1 MNNSTLRALSRALPM
16 MHATPIVFV
25 VDDDPSVREALESLI
40 IQAGWRS
47 QVFISA
53 QEFLEHPRVLVP
65 SCLVLD
71 VTLPGLNGLELQ
83 SLIAGDRTDMPIIFI
98 TGHADVPMTVKA
110 MKAGAVE
117 FLTKPVPEEVLIT
130 AISGAITRSRI
141 TLERESE
148 MQALRG
154 RYAKLTP
161 RERDVMTLV
170 VRGLLNKQVG
180 GELGMAEI
188 TVKAHRGQ
196 VMRKMNAAS
205 FADLVNMAARLGLA
219 PPSKR

>member
-1 MNNSTLRALSRALPM
+1 MLHT
-16 MHATPIVFV
+16 TPIVFV
-25 VDDDPSVREALESLI
+25 VDDDFSVREALDSLI
-40 IQAGWRS
+40 RQAGWHPELF
-47 QVFISA
+47 VSA
-53 QEFLEHPRVLVP
+53 QEFLAYPRVLVP

-71 VTLPGLNGLELQ
+71 VTLPGLSGLELQ
-83 SLIAGDRTDMPIIFI
+83 SLIAGDRIDMPIIFI

-117 FLTKPVPEEVLIT
+117 FLTKPIPADVLI
-130 AISGAITRSRI
+130 GAIENALVRSRE
-141 TLERESE
+141 TLDEEAQ
-148 MQALRG
+148 MHALRS
-154 RYAKLTP
+154 RHSKLTP
-161 RERDVMTLV
+161 REREVMALV

-205 FADLVNMAARLGLA
+205 FADLVNMAGKLGLA
-219 PPSKR
+219 PASKR